1 MALFARKGL
10 KNSKHIIIN
19 LSRADKKLRFG
30 KTAILD
36 SIFEAQED
44 QTILIH
50 RVQLPLYLALE
61 YLFFFKTSFSHKYAR
76 SYDLQFQSHFEL
88 RFWIIFWKILS
99 SWISAV
105 FIQWET
111 ESRIRKA
118 DDCNNWNWQIKIIE
132 RNTFNA
138 SERWPMKP
146 FERLKLFRGLKR

>member
-105 FIQWET
+105 FIQ
-111 ESRIRKA
+111 
-118 DDCNNWNWQIKIIE
+118 
-132 RNTFNA
+132 
-138 SERWPMKP
+138 
-146 FERLKLFRGLKR
+146 